1 MKKFLLA
8 IFLFLSTLSFAQQP
22 NYQDYWNKELART
35 QPIIQVIDKT
45 YQVEIQAT
53 ETELIFQITN
63 ELNSPFT
70 KYDNITLSTLIY
82 KFLFQYSPK
91 LDKFKNITTI
101 NIITEPYRRVIEVNM
116 LEKVIANNKFAL
128 GDFINASQIY
138 SQQQQ
143 QRK

>member
-1 MKKFLLA
+1 MRKFLLA
-8 IFLFLSTLSFAQQP
+8 IFLLLSSLLFAQQV
-22 NYQDYWNKELART
+22 NIQNYWNKELART
-35 QPIIQVIDKT
+35 QDLVQVIDKT

-53 ETELIFQITN
+53 NTELIFSITN
-63 ELNSPFT
+63 ELKTPFT

-82 KFLFQYSPK
+82 KSLLQYSSK

-101 NIITEPYRRVIEVNM
+101 NIITQPYRRVIEVNM
-116 LEKVIANNKFAL
+116 LEKIITENNNKYVL

-138 SQQQQ
+138 SK

>member
-8 IFLFLSTLSFAQQP
+8 IFLMVSNLLFAQQP

-53 ETELIFQITN
+53 ETELIFQITK

>member
-1 MKKFLLA
+1 MKKFLLV
-8 IFLFLSTLSFAQQP
+8 IFLFLSILSFAQV
-22 NYQDYWNKELART
+22 NLTDFWNKELART
-35 QPIIQVIDKT
+35 QPVIQVIDKT

-53 ETELIFQITN
+53 QTELIFNITN
-63 ELNSPFT
+63 ELKFPFT

-91 LDKFKNITTI
+91 LDKFKEITTI
-101 NIITEPYRRVIEVNM
+101 TIITEPYRRVIEVNM

-143 QRK
+143 RK

>member
-1 MKKFLLA
+1 MKKFLLV
-8 IFLFLSTLSFAQQP
+8 IFLFLSILSFAQV
-22 NYQDYWNKELART
+22 NLTDFWNKELART
-35 QPIIQVIDKT
+35 QPVIQVIDKN

-53 ETELIFQITN
+53 QTELIFNITN
-63 ELNSPFT
+63 ELKFPFT

-82 KFLFQYSPK
+82 KFLFQYNPK
-91 LDKFKNITTI
+91 LDKFKEITTI
-101 NIITEPYRRVIEVNM
+101 TIITEPYRRVIEVNM

-143 QRK
+143 RK

>member
-8 IFLFLSTLSFAQQP
+8 VFLFLSTLLFAEQQ
-22 NYQDYWNKELART
+22 NYIDYWNKELART
-35 QPIIQVIDKT
+35 QPIVQVIDKT

-53 ETELIFQITN
+53 ETDLIFIITN
-63 ELNSPFT
+63 ELKTPFT

-91 LDKFKNITTI
+91 LDRFKNITTI
-101 NIITEPYRRVIEVNM
+101 TITTEPYKRVIEVSM
-116 LEKVIANNKFAL
+116 LEKVITENSKFGL

-143 QRK
+143 RK